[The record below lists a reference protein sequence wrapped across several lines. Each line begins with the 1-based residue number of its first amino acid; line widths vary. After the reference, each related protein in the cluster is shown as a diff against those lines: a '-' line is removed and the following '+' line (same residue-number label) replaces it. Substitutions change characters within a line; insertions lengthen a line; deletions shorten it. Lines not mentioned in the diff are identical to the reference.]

1 LLKNKYTVEFDSL
14 MEIIETKL
22 SQGSEV
28 IILATGNSMMPLFKH
43 KRDQV
48 CLIKERN
55 LKKYDM
61 ILYRRLNGQYVLHRI
76 VGKNS
81 DGFILRG
88 DNQLENEY
96 SIQLEQVIA
105 KVISFKRKGKDYRC
119 TNLIYSCYA
128 RVWVN
133 TCWLRHLILKIKVV
147 LSTFSS
153 VWK

>member
-1 LLKNKYTVEFDSL
+1 MLKNKYTVEFDSL

-88 DNQLENEY
+88 IINWRM
-96 SIQLEQVIA
+96 SIQ
-105 KVISFKRKGKDYRC
+105 F
-119 TNLIYSCYA
+119 N
-128 RVWVN
+128 
-133 TCWLRHLILKIKVV
+133 
-147 LSTFSS
+147 
-153 VWK
+153 

>member
-1 LLKNKYTVEFDSL
+1 MLKNKFTVEFNDL
-14 MEIIETKL
+14 MEVMEDKL
-22 SQGSEV
+22 SHGSEV

-48 CLIKERN
+48 CLSRETN

-96 SIQLEQVIA
+96 SIKPEQVIA
-105 KVISFKRKGKDYRC
+105 KVTGFKRKGKDYRC
-119 TNLIYSCYA
+119 TNFLYHCYVQA
-128 RVWVN
+128 WVH
-133 TCWLRHLILKIKVV
+133 TCWVRRLILKIKIV
-147 LSTFSS
+147 LYPF
-153 VWK
+153 VKRWK